1 MIIVL
6 TRAQIE
12 LVLSHFNP
20 IHTIS
25 PVSVINV
32 SLSISLVD
40 LEQLEAKS
48 VAHPVFY
55 LYSTYQDLMSQS

>member
-12 LVLSHFNP
+12 IVLSHFNP
-20 IHTIS
+20 IHTTT
-25 PVSVINV
+25 PVSLINV

-40 LEQLEAKS
+40 LVKLQAKS
-48 VAHPVFY
+48 AEHPVFY
-55 LYSTYQDLMSQS
+55 LYSTYQGLMSQS